1 MSRVQRTAQLA
12 AYAVLLLAANACGSE
27 ANSDGSD
34 ANPQDLSG
42 GWTLVAATAHGTPL
56 NLDDT
61 HPVTLT
67 FDGTDVSGTSAC
79 NSYSGTVQV
88 EDHAEDQA
96 EDQAEHH
103 AEDMAVGFSPLG
115 GTEMACMPRSVMDL
129 EQAYL
134 RAMQSV
140 DTARREADRLTLTG
154 GDVELSFR
162 SM

>member
-42 GWTLVAATAHGTPL
+42 GWTLVAATANGTPL
-56 NLDDT
+56 HLDDT

-88 EDHAEDQA
+88 EDQA
-96 EDQAEHH
+96 EDQ

-115 GTEMACMPRSVMDL
+115 GTEMACMPRSVMHL

-134 RAMQSV
+134 RAMGSV

>member
-1 MSRVQRTAQLA
+1 VSRVQRTAQLA
-12 AYAVLLLAANACGSE
+12 AYVVLLLAANACGSE

-42 GWTLVAATAHGTPL
+42 RWTLVAATANGTPL
-56 NLDDT
+56 HLDDT

-88 EDHAEDQA
+88 EDHAEDHA
-96 EDQAEHH
+96 EDQ

-140 DTARREADRLTLTG
+140 VTARREADRLTLTG